1 MRTENNG
8 AHHQANP
15 DCAINT
21 PNANPNGT
29 KPTDTANNWGP
40 TVERDVINHTFPHRT
55 WHTKTTKQQVK
66 EIRGEH
72 ETATFHARK
81 C

>member
-15 DCAINT
+15 DRAINT

-29 KPTDTANNWGP
+29 KPTDTANN
-40 TVERDVINHTFPHRT
+40 
-55 WHTKTTKQQVK
+55 
-66 EIRGEH
+66 
-72 ETATFHARK
+72 
-81 C
+81 